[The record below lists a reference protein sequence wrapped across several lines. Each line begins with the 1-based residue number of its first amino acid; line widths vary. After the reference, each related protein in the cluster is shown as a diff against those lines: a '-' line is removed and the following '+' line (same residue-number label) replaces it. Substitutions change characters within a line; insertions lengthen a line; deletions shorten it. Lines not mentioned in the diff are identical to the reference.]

1 MTIVATFDVSDVFVE
16 DWAQI
21 NCWSEHNINYSSFKR
36 KILCFFLFVWHKG
49 TDQYCVSFVIIY
61 LYESNEQKNT
71 WIKGILPRTE
81 TISNIYIYLNK
92 EE

>member
-21 NCWSEHNINYSSFKR
+21 NCWSERNINYSSFKP
-36 KILCFFLFVWHKG
+36 KILCFFLFDIKE
-49 TDQYCVSFVIIY
+49 QISIVSFVIIY

-71 WIKGILPRTE
+71 WIKGILPQTE
-81 TISNIYIYLNK
+81 TLSNIYTFT
-92 EE
+92 

>member
-21 NCWSEHNINYSSFKR
+21 NCWSEHNINYSSFKP
-36 KILCFFLFVWHKG
+36 KILSFFLFDIKE
-49 TDQYCVSFVIIY
+49 QISIVSFVIIY

-71 WIKGILPRTE
+71 WIKGILPQTE
-81 TISNIYIYLNK
+81 TLSNVYTFT
-92 EE
+92 

>member
-21 NCWSEHNINYSSFKR
+21 NCWSEHNINYSSFKP
-36 KILCFFLFVWHKG
+36 KILCFFLFDIKE
-49 TDQYCVSFVIIY
+49 QISIVSFVIIY

-71 WIKGILPRTE
+71 WIKGILPQTE
-81 TISNIYIYLNK
+81 TLSNVYTFT
-92 EE
+92 